1 MISLPGKARPSIAS
15 EEAMQKRALD
25 KLMKERAALA
35 KKLGHYPLDSELLKS
50 RKKTFR

>member
-1 MISLPGKARPSIAS
+1 MIGLPGKAAPTTTS

-35 KKLGHYPLDSELLKS
+35 KKLGHYPSDKELNKA
-50 RKKTFR
+50 RKRMGQ

>member
-15 EEAMQKRALD
+15 EEAMQKKALD

-35 KKLGHYPLDSELLKS
+35 KKLGHYPSDKELNKA
-50 RKKTFR
+50 RKRMGQ